1 MTDMQWISELTQL
14 ESLELSG
21 ENAVYE
27 NLDFLSGLTELKV
40 LRLPITAQG
49 MGSYDI
55 SALANLTELT
65 SIDLPHSVKDLTPLQ
80 GLTKLEYLSLEDGY
94 MAETRDSFDSV
105 EPLRNLT
112 NLKEL
117 SVRFLNEGQVD
128 LTPLS
133 GMTQLQTL
141 SIDAASGNLGQ
152 CSISSLSALSG
163 LKELRT
169 LTLQVHDLTDISGL
183 ENLEKLE
190 MVSISNYTDN
200 GLDNSKIDWSPVD
213 HVKTV
218 VGRD

>member
-1 MTDMQWISELTQL
+1 MTGVQTC
-14 ESLELSG
+14 
-21 ENAVYE
+21 A
-27 NLDFLSGLTELKV
+27 
-40 LRLPITAQG
+40 LPI
-49 MGSYDI
+49 S
-55 SALANLTELT
+55 ELT

-141 SIDAASGNLGQ
+141 SINAASGNLGQ

-183 ENLEKLE
+183 ESLEKLE